1 MSQVSVQS
9 GPSRFV
15 ALDKQLSE
23 LPPHVVVISLILLV
37 CAWVFVNSMGHTA
50 LHQDMAEQF
59 VWAHSWQWGYPK
71 HPPLPT
77 WLFMAAQL
85 FVPPTPGLLYAL
97 AALCIAATGVFTYL
111 FARELHGP
119 RFGILVA
126 VLWSLQQP
134 FSWRA
139 WIYNHNTVLI
149 AAVAFTAWA
158 TLRAAHR
165 PTLVRW
171 LWVGVGSALAML
183 TKLQA
188 LVPLLGMVWALWR
201 SGHIDQPR
209 ERKLMGIALLVASLL
224 SGPALYW
231 MLTGHTNAMSYGLHQ
246 LGNQKGGGESVGA
259 LQFVSSE
266 LRMGSLTLVALLVWI
281 GLNRRNTSVAE
292 VEPTL
297 VATDTRAWIQGM
309 FWLPLAV
316 VVVAAAFGGARLHAQ
331 WGVQIFQFLALAL
344 VIWFRPRLDGL
355 SVSKALLIGVVLQL
369 IQLGAALSPQGQKLH
384 APGAVQGYPAK
395 AFAHKVLADWQ
406 RHTHCP
412 LHYVSA
418 PFIEGGQLS
427 AYLPGFQVVV
437 EDGVLA
443 NSPWVDPEAYAKEGG
458 VVVLRDEAAFPAD
471 VIHEPSMVL
480 VPPASVKLVYTAY
493 WGIRMPKTPCP

>member
-1 MSQVSVQS
+1 MPQVSVES

-15 ALDKQLSE
+15 ALDKRLSE
-23 LPPHVVVISLILLV
+23 LSSYVIVVSLVALV
-37 CAWVFVNSMGHTA
+37 CGWVFLNSIGHTA

-59 VWAHSWQWGYPK
+59 VWAHSWQLGYPK

-85 FVPPTPGLLYAL
+85 LAPPTPGLLYTL

-149 AAVAFTAWA
+149 AAVAFTAWV

-165 PTLVRW
+165 PTLLRW

-188 LVPLLGMVWALWR
+188 FVPLVGMVWALWR
-201 SGHIDQPR
+201 SGHLDQPR
-209 ERKLMGIALLVASLL
+209 ERKLMGITLLVAVLL

-231 MLTGHTNAMSYGLHQ
+231 MLTGHTNALSYGLHQ
-246 LGNQKGGGESVGA
+246 LGDKKPGGESVGV
-259 LQFVSSE
+259 LQFITSE
-266 LRMGSLTLVALLVWI
+266 LRMGSLTLVALLAWI
-281 GLNRRNTSVAE
+281 GINRRNTSGAE
-292 VEPTL
+292 LETPL
-297 VATDTRAWIQGM
+297 VATDTRAWIQGL

-316 VVVAAAFGGARLHAQ
+316 VGAAALFGGARLHAQ
-331 WGVQIFQFLALAL
+331 WGVQVFQFLALAL
-344 VIWFRPRLDGL
+344 VIWFKPRLDGL
-355 SVSKALLIGVVLQL
+355 SVSKALLVGFVLQAL
-369 IQLGAALSPQGQKLH
+369 QLAAALSPQGQKLH

-395 AFAHKVLADWQ
+395 VFAQRVLGDWQ
-406 RHTHCP
+406 RYTHCP
-412 LHYVSA
+412 LHFVSA

-427 AYLPGFQVVV
+427 AYLPGFPVVI
-437 EDGVLA
+437 EDGELG
-443 NSPWVDPEAYAKEGG
+443 NSPWVDPVALAQEGE
-458 VVVLRDEAAFPAD
+458 VVVVRDESAFPAD

-480 VPPASVKLVYTAY
+480 VPPASVKLVHTAY
-493 WGIRMPKTPCP
+493 WGIRMPKTPCR